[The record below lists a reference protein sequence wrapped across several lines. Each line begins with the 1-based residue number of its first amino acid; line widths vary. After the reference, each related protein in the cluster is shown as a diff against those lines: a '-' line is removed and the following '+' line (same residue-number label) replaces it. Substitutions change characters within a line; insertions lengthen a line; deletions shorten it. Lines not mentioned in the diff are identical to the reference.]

1 VVEEVGNEVIELA
14 PAAPRPG
21 GVRVWKAGVH
31 DFTLAASA
39 IVAVLIIVATINL
52 NVMPFVAIC
61 MNQELSR
68 DVIIVRRRRT
78 NARSLCAECCAVSAE
93 GGAKAVFFGCLRMAC
108 YPRGRRTFP
117 PLCRVR
123 QTLKSAL

>member
-1 VVEEVGNEVIELA
+1 MVEEVGNEVIELA

-21 GVRVWKAGVH
+21 GVRVWKAGVD

-68 DVIIVRRRRT
+68 DAIIVRRRRT

-93 GGAKAVFFGCLRMAC
+93 EGEQRRCFSDVCGRLATLGDGGPSPRYAV
-108 YPRGRRTFP
+108 Y
-117 PLCRVR
+117 
-123 QTLKSAL
+123 